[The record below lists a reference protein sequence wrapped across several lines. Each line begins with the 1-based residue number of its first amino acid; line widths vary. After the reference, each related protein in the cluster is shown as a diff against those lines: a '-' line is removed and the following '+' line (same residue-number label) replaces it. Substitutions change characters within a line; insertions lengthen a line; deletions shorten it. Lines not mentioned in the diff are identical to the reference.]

1 MGKDWSTK
9 ADIQSGVPQGSVLGL
24 IQLTILGNYLQECVQ
39 SSCKVFANHA
49 KIYDLACNYTKIQE
63 DIYRLQEW
71 CNMWD
76 LFIKVTKCKVMH
88 MQRKNEEIDY
98 KMKVNQDEC
107 KSIAKCNRGK
117 GPRSYF

>member
-63 DIYRLQEW
+63 DIYR
-71 CNMWD
+71 
-76 LFIKVTKCKVMH
+76 
-88 MQRKNEEIDY
+88 
-98 KMKVNQDEC
+98 
-107 KSIAKCNRGK
+107 
-117 GPRSYF
+117 